1 MKIENMKNKQN
12 LNVKISLIGLTY
24 RRVIE
29 TDTTTKYNIPSNM
42 IYICLILKV
51 T

>member
-24 RRVIE
+24 RRIE
-29 TDTTTKYNIPSNM
+29 TDTSTKYNILSNM
-42 IYICLILKV
+42 IYICLISNV